1 MLRKFILKHERGVYR
16 SLEILPGF
24 VSWNIILF
32 PYWGIFIIP
41 NVVAYFVLAYNIYW
55 FYQSFQIAISAT
67 VSHFRVQSAMIFDWV
82 GDLKSFPDWKKV
94 NHLILITTY
103 KEPIHILERT
113 LTALADQTL
122 PKDQLHIV
130 LAMEKKEPVED

>member
-1 MLRKFILKHERGVYR
+1 MMRKFILKHERGVYR

-24 VSWNIILF
+24 VSWNLILF

-94 NHLILITTY
+94 NHLNSS
-103 KEPIHILERT
+103 ERS
-113 LTALADQTL
+113 TAYCFSNG
-122 PKDQLHIV
+122 
-130 LAMEKKEPVED
+130 EKRTRGG